1 MSYLRRLLGREE
13 RVLLTTHQHWTAF
26 LGRTWHLLVLFLLA
40 AAIAVFLNMELRAM
54 AEQRDVGR
62 DLLRQESLLRIA
74 IVVVLLIYPVI
85 ALLYRYLEWRAEQY
99 VVTNLRV
106 IQLRGILS
114 KRVLDSS
121 LEKVNDVMLEQSLLG
136 RMLGYGNVEILTASE
151 LAVNKFVR
159 VSGPLAF
166 KAAMLNAKHELEGT
180 ARGGRDD
187 SAKLIAELAELR
199 DQGILTEEEF
209 QAKKGK
215 LLAEL

>member
-1 MSYLRRLLGREE
+1 MSYLQRLLGREE
-13 RVLLTTHQHWTAF
+13 RVLLNTHQHWTAF
-26 LGRTWHLLVLFLLA
+26 LGRTWRLLVFFLVA
-40 AAIAVFLNMELRAM
+40 AAIAVFLNIELR
-54 AEQRDVGR
+54 EIQQRVGGGE
-62 DLLRQESLLRIA
+62 LLRQESLVRIA
-74 IVVVLLIYPVI
+74 IAVVLLIYPVL
-85 ALLYRYLEWRAEQY
+85 ALLYRYLQWRAEQY

-106 IQLRGILS
+106 IQLSGILS

-121 LEKVNDVMLEQSLLG
+121 LEKVNDVMLEQSLAG

-166 KAAMLNAKHELEGT
+166 KAAMLNAKQELEGS
-180 ARGGRDD
+180 ARGGRQDP
-187 SAKLIAELAELR
+187 AKLIAELAALR

-209 QAKKGK
+209 QGKKSK